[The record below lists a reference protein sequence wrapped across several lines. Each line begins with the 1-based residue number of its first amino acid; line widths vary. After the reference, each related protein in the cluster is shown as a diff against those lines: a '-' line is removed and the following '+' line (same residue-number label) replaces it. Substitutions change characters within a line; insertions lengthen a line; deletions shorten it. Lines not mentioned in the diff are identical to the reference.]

1 MESTSVWPVCY
12 TQNQPF
18 HCEEAMPLVDP
29 SHPLADLLER
39 DGRYSLDAYLFILES
54 LSFAQDSL
62 GMGECRQVGSKRT
75 SKKKSERHV
84 TGQELCEAAR
94 RYAQQQ
100 YGYLAATVLSSWGV
114 RETADFGEIVFNMIE
129 VGQMRKTSR
138 DRREDFHEV
147 YAFDEAF
154 ARDLVF
160 AVPDAH

>member
-1 MESTSVWPVCY
+1 
-12 TQNQPF
+12 
-18 HCEEAMPLVDP
+18 MPLVDP

-100 YGYLAATVLSSWGV
+100 YGYLASQPPSTSTATARKRRRAADVTTVPTIQNQWASGTAKTRSRAKASSN
-114 RETADFGEIVFNMIE
+114 A
-129 VGQMRKTSR
+129 
-138 DRREDFHEV
+138 
-147 YAFDEAF
+147 
-154 ARDLVF
+154 
-160 AVPDAH
+160 